1 MTDGSGGFFDRW
13 SKRKLEQRAA
23 QPVAAPTPATPPAQG
38 REVLTPTREADGA
51 RASVDVPVGV
61 PVGVPVAPPDA
72 ATPQVGA
79 AAAELPTLADASRL
93 TPDSDFKPFM
103 ARGVAP
109 DVKNAAMKK
118 LFADPRFNVMDRL
131 DTYIDDYSQSD
142 PIPEAMLRQMVSA
155 RFLNLFGDDGDKS
168 DAQGAGMAASAAQDG
183 GHTPAA
189 EMVAQS
195 PAAAAVPQQSISSPP
210 EQTRTASSGS
220 AATDTPIDHDHPD
233 LRLQP
238 DHAPAAGRARRGPA

>member
-13 SKRKLEQRAA
+13 SKRKLELRAA
-23 QPVAAPTPATPPAQG
+23 QPVAASPPAAPPAPD
-38 REVLTPTREADGA
+38 RDAPIPMVAPDADTA
-51 RASVDVPVGV
+51 LA

>member
-1 MTDGSGGFFDRW
+1 MPTT
-13 SKRKLEQRAA
+13 
-23 QPVAAPTPATPPAQG
+23 APD
-38 REVLTPTREADGA
+38 ADNA
-51 RASVDVPVGV
+51 RASVGV
-61 PVGVPVAPPDA
+61 SVTPPDA
-72 ATPQVGA
+72 ATPQAGV
-79 AAAELPTLADASRL
+79 AAAELPTLDDASRL
-93 TPDSDFKPFM
+93 TPDSDFRPFM

-109 DVKNAAMKK
+109 AVKNAAMKK

-155 RFLNLFGDDGDKS
+155 RFLNLFGDDGDKA
-168 DAQGAGMAASAAQDG
+168 DAQGAGIASSVPPDG

-195 PAAAAVPQQSISSPP
+195 PAAAAPPQQSISSPP
-210 EQTRTASSGS
+210 EQARTTLSGS
-220 AATDTPIDHDHPD
+220 AATDTRIDHDHPD

-238 DHAPAAGRARRGPA
+238 DHAPAAGPARRGTA

>member
-13 SKRKLEQRAA
+13 SKRKLEQRTA

-51 RASVDVPVGV
+51 RAPVVV

-72 ATPQVGA
+72 ASPAGGA
-79 AAAELPTLADASRL
+79 APAEFPTLEDASRL
-93 TPDSDFKPFM
+93 TPDSDFRPFL

-109 DVKNAAMKK
+109 GIKNAAMKK

-155 RFLNLFGDDGDKS
+155 RFLHLFGDDGDKA
-168 DAQGAGMAASAAQDG
+168 DPQGAEIATSAAQDG
-183 GHTPAA
+183 AYTPAA

-220 AATDTPIDHDHPD
+220 AATDTPIEHDHPD

>member
-13 SKRKLEQRAA
+13 SKRKLEQRTA

-51 RASVDVPVGV
+51 RAPVVV

-72 ATPQVGA
+72 ASPAGGA
-79 AAAELPTLADASRL
+79 APAEFPTLEDASRL
-93 TPDSDFKPFM
+93 TPDSDFRPFL

-109 DVKNAAMKK
+109 GIKNAAMKK

-142 PIPEAMLRQMVSA
+142 PIPEGMLRQMVSA
-155 RFLNLFGDDGDKS
+155 RFLNLFGDDSDK
-168 DAQGAGMAASAAQDG
+168 AGPQGAEMASSAAQDG
-183 GHTPAA
+183 GDTPAA

-220 AATDTPIDHDHPD
+220 AATDTPIEHDHPD

-238 DHAPAAGRARRGPA
+238 DHAPAAGPAGRGPA